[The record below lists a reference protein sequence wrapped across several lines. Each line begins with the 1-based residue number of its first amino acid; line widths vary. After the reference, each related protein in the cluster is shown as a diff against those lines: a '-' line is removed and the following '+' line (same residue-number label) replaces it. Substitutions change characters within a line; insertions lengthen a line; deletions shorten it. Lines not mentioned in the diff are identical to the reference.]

1 MNEKNPLSVAI
12 GARLRA
18 ERHRAGL
25 SLSKLGE
32 QTGGQLSK
40 SRISNYEQGL
50 RRMGLEEAILL
61 GRALN
66 ALPSY
71 LLCLDEET
79 LSVKEHDLIRMYRAS
94 DARGQKVITGIAE
107 EESTRVHGVSAVTA

>member
-1 MNEKNPLSVAI
+1 MSEKNPLSVKI

-18 ERHRAGL
+18 ERHRAEL
-25 SLSKLGE
+25 SLTKLGE
-32 QTGGQLSK
+32 QTGGRLSK

-66 ALPSY
+66 VLPSY
-71 LLCLDEET
+71 LLCLDDEG
-79 LSVKEHDLIRMYRAS
+79 LSAKEQDLIRMYRTS
-94 DARGQKVITGIAE
+94 DTRGKKVITGIAE
-107 EESTRVHGVSAVTA
+107 EESGRTHVAAKAA